1 LSVRVGFSIVSRAVY
16 TDNQDMQ
23 TSPFF
28 LDPEKV
34 GASLIEVGVDYQE
47 IESRE
52 VQTRWFR
59 GQSSETDVF
68 VWMNRDL
75 KMIKQQ
81 ISVMG
86 LIAEWNIL
94 DGVRTGMIM
103 ESELSSK
110 DLTENGLTP
119 DTTASEV
126 IQFDKSTQ
134 KRTLDISL
142 SILKNMTCLEP
153 ELKALM
159 LKNFN
164 QGVAFEGF
172 PERRSAGVPSRNLW
186 LTVKEFFLSCF
197 KK

>member
-1 LSVRVGFSIVSRAVY
+1 MHA
-16 TDNQDMQ
+16 
-23 TSPFF
+23 TSKISPPKVAPIY
-28 LDPEKV
+28 LDPAKV

-75 KMIKQQ
+75 KIIKQQ
-81 ISVMG
+81 ISFMG
-86 LIAEWNIL
+86 LVAEWNIL
-94 DGVRTGMIM
+94 DGVRTGMIL
-103 ESELSSK
+103 ESEMNSK
-110 DLTENGLTP
+110 DLLENGLTP
-119 DTTASEV
+119 DDTASEV
-126 IQFDKSTQ
+126 IHFDKNTQ
-134 KRTLDISL
+134 KRTLDISM
-142 SILKNMTCLEP
+142 SILKNMTCVET

-164 QGVAFEGF
+164 QGLAFEGF
-172 PERRSAGVPSRNLW
+172 PERINQNLPPNNLW
-186 LTVKEFFLSCF
+186 LTVKGFILSCF

>member
-1 LSVRVGFSIVSRAVY
+1 
-16 TDNQDMQ
+16 MQ
-23 TSPFF
+23 TPIY
-28 LDPEKV
+28 LDPVKI

-68 VWMNRDL
+68 VWLNKEL

-81 ISVMG
+81 ISFMG

-94 DGVRTGMIM
+94 DGVRTGMMM
-103 ESELSSK
+103 ESEILSK
-110 DLTENGLTP
+110 DLSENGLTA
-119 DTTASEV
+119 DDTASEV
-126 IQFDKSTQ
+126 IQFDKKIQ

-142 SILKNMTCLEP
+142 SILKNMNCVEP
-153 ELKALM
+153 DLKALM
-159 LKNFN
+159 IKNYN
-164 QGVAFEGF
+164 QGQGFENF
-172 PERRSAGVPSRNLW
+172 PEKLAEHLPQSPLW
-186 LTVKEFFLSCF
+186 LKVKKFILSCF

>member
-1 LSVRVGFSIVSRAVY
+1 
-16 TDNQDMQ
+16 MQ
-23 TSPFF
+23 TSPFY
-28 LDPEKV
+28 LDPVKV

-59 GQSSETDVF
+59 GQASETDVF
-68 VWMNRDL
+68 VWMNSDL

-86 LIAEWNIL
+86 LVAEWNIL
-94 DGVRTGMIM
+94 DGVRTGMIL
-103 ESELSSK
+103 ESELHSK
-110 DLTENGLTP
+110 DLMENGLTP
-119 DTTASEV
+119 DDTASEV
-126 IQFDKSTQ
+126 IHFDKSTQ
-134 KRTLDISL
+134 KRTLEISL

-172 PERRSAGVPSRNLW
+172 PERISRVMPQGNLW
-186 LTVKEFFLSCF
+186 LKVKEFILSCF
-197 KK
+197 KN